1 MKVKVTKAFSDK
13 FNHQMHSVGSTLEV
27 DEVRGQDL
35 IGRGLAIAL
44 DNPKPETK
52 VRKFESAEKPEEKPE
67 EKSEKPKKRVSRK
80 KKDE

>member
-13 FNHQMHSVGSTLEV
+13 FNHQMHSVGSTFEV

-44 DNPKPETK
+44 ENPKTETK
-52 VRKFESAEKPEEKPE
+52 VRKFESAEKPE

>member
-13 FNHQMHSVGSTLEV
+13 FNHQMHSVGSTFEV

-44 DNPKPETK
+44 DNPKPESK
-52 VRKFESAEKPEEKPE
+52 VRKFESAEKPE

>member
-13 FNHQMHSVGSTLEV
+13 FNHQMHSVGSTFEV

-44 DNPKPETK
+44 DDPKPETK
-52 VRKFESAEKPEEKPE
+52 VRKFESAEKPE

>member
-1 MKVKVTKAFSDK
+1 MKVKVAKAFSDK
-13 FNHQMHSVGSTLEV
+13 FNHQMHSVGSTIEV

-52 VRKFESAEKPEEKPE
+52 VRKFESAEKPEEK
-67 EKSEKPKKRVSRK
+67 SEKPKKRVSRK

>member
-1 MKVKVTKAFSDK
+1 MKVKVVKAFADK
-13 FNHQMHSVGSTLEV
+13 FNHQMHSVGSTIEV

-52 VRKFESAEKPEEKPE
+52 VRKFESAEKPEEK
-67 EKSEKPKKRVSRK
+67 SEKPKKRVSRK

>member
-1 MKVKVTKAFSDK
+1 MRVKVAKAFSDK
-13 FNHQMHSVGSTLEV
+13 FNHQMHSVGSTFEV

-44 DNPKPETK
+44 DDPKSETK
-52 VRKFESAEKPEEKPE
+52 VRKFESAEKPE